1 MANIHSNITFALI
14 NIPIIMNPII
24 KNNDTSF
31 NQLHSKCKHRI
42 SYVKYCPHCKK
53 DVKNDEIIKGYQYE
67 KDEYIF
73 FSKDELDNLKPSNDK
88 EIEIISF
95 IKMNEIDP
103 MYLEK
108 SYILEPSG
116 KGKAYSLFC
125 EALNKSKMVGLAK
138 TVIGSKF
145 YFCILRFFESRVIM
159 TTLYFEEELRLPNA
173 PLQSSAN
180 SKELELAIKLIDSLK
195 GKFEPSKYK
204 DEYQDNIR
212 NAIDDK
218 LSGKSVKKSKT
229 KSKTRVNDLMEA
241 LEKSLKK

>member
-1 MANIHSNITFALI
+1 MANMHSNITFALI
-14 NIPIIMNPII
+14 NIPIVMNPII

-42 SYVKYCPHCKK
+42 NYVKYCPHCKK

-67 KDEYIF
+67 RDEYVF
-73 FSKDELDNLKPSNDK
+73 FSKDELDNLKPSNEK

-95 IKMNEIDP
+95 VKMNEIDP

-173 PLQSSAN
+173 PLKSSTD

-204 DEYQDNIR
+204 DEYQNNIK
-212 NAIDDK
+212 NAILGK
-218 LSGKSVKKSKT
+218 LSGKNVKKSKT
-229 KSKTRVNDLMEA
+229 KSKIRVNDLMEA

>member
-1 MANIHSNITFALI
+1 MANMHSNITFALI
-14 NIPIIMNPII
+14 NIPIVMNPII

-42 SYVKYCPHCKK
+42 NYVKYCPHCKK

-67 KDEYIF
+67 RDEYVF
-73 FSKDELDNLKPSNDK
+73 FSKDELDNLKPSNEK

-95 IKMNEIDP
+95 VKMNEIDP

-159 TTLYFEEELRLPNA
+159 TTLYFEEELRIPNA
-173 PLQSSAN
+173 PLKSSTD

-204 DEYQDNIR
+204 DEYQNNIK
-212 NAIDDK
+212 NAILGK
-218 LSGKSVKKSKT
+218 LSGKNVKKSKT
-229 KSKTRVNDLMEA
+229 KSKIRVNDLMEA

>member
-1 MANIHSNITFALI
+1 MANVHSNITFALV
-14 NIPIIMNPII
+14 NIPIVMNPVI

-42 SYVKYCPHCKK
+42 NYVKYCPYCKK
-53 DVKNDEIIKGYQYE
+53 DVKANEIVKGYQYE
-67 KDEYIF
+67 KDEYVILT
-73 FSKDELDNLKPSNDK
+73 KDELDKLKPSNDK
-88 EIEIISF
+88 EIEIVSF
-95 IKMNEIDP
+95 VDINEVDP
-103 MYLEK
+103 MYFEK
-108 SYILEPSG
+108 SYVLEPSG

-125 EALNKSKMVGLAK
+125 EALNKSKLVGLAK

-145 YFCILRFFESRVIM
+145 YYVILRFFETRVIM
-159 TTLYFEEELRLPNA
+159 TTLYFEEEVKLPNT
-173 PLQSSAN
+173 PLTNKVNA
-180 SKELELAIKLIDSLK
+180 KELELAIKLINSLK

-218 LSGKSVKKSKT
+218 LDGKEIKKSK
-229 KSKTRVNDLMEA
+229 KSNKKQVKNLMEA

>member
-1 MANIHSNITFALI
+1 MHSNITFALI
-14 NIPIIMNPII
+14 NIPIVMNPII

-42 SYVKYCPHCKK
+42 NYVKYCPHCKK

-67 KDEYIF
+67 RDEYVF
-73 FSKDELDNLKPSNDK
+73 FSKDELDNLKPSNEK

-95 IKMNEIDP
+95 VKMNEIDP

-173 PLQSSAN
+173 PLKSSTD

-204 DEYQDNIR
+204 DEYQNNIK
-212 NAIDDK
+212 NAILGK
-218 LSGKSVKKSKT
+218 LSGKNVKKSKT
-229 KSKTRVNDLMEA
+229 KSKIRVNDLMEA

>member
-173 PLQSSAN
+173 PLKSSAN

-218 LSGKSVKKSKT
+218 LSGKRVKKSKT